1 MIMNHTA
8 KTLRLVELDRDEC
21 QIVAELDDGQCLR
34 LTIPRRAVSS
44 LARDAVEV
52 ALSDRYNMGDRDD

>member
-1 MIMNHTA
+1 MIYRA
-8 KTLRLVELDRDEC
+8 QTLRLIDDGLENDEC
-21 QIVAELDDGQCLR
+21 QIVAALDDGQCLR

>member
-21 QIVAELDDGQCLR
+21 QIVATLDDGQCLR
-34 LTIPRRAVSS
+34 LTIPQRAVAS
-44 LARDAVEV
+44 LARDAVDI
-52 ALSDRYNMGDRDD
+52 ALSDRYSMGEHDD

>member
-21 QIVAELDDGQCLR
+21 QIVAALDDGQCLR
-34 LTIPRRAVSS
+34 LTIPRRAAAS
-44 LARDAVEV
+44 LARDAVDI
-52 ALSDRYNMGDRDD
+52 ALSDRYDAMEKR